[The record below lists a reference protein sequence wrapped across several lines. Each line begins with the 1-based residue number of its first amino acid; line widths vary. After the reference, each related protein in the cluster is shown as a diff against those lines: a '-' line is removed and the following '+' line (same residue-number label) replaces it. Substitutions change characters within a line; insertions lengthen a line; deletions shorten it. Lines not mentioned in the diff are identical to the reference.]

1 MLSVQVFAQHIN
13 ATPSLFPELLQ
24 TIFEIALF
32 EECFNQWSLSRP
44 MLSLLLITE
53 QHLPNLT
60 AQLIA
65 SQPPEKQTF
74 VAECLDKLMKDVD
87 RSLDSKNRDR
97 FTQNL
102 TSVRHEFRARA
113 WAH

>member
-1 MLSVQVFAQHIN
+1 MNAVQVFAQHIQ

-53 QHLPNLT
+53 QHMPNLT
-60 AQLIA
+60 AQLVS
-65 SQPPEKQTF
+65 SQPQEKQTF
-74 VAECLDKLMKDVD
+74 VAECLEKLMKDVD

-102 TSVRHEFRARA
+102 TSVRLEFRTRA
-113 WAH
+113 WSN